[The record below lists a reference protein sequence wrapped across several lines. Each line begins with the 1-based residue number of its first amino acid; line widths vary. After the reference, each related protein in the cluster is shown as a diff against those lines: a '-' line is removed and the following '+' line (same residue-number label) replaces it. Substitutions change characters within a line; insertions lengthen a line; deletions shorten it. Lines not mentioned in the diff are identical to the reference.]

1 MPRKKADALADQ
13 LPLTLTEPERQA
25 VIDAPQLKPA
35 IRKKFEAAGEGTA
48 LFTAKELE
56 TLSDHLGEAA
66 LFMDAPRKKHL
77 QAVLRKVAKLVEAT
91 EAAALVL
98 SPRPASGAEPEAFQ
112 FEITL
117 LDIKPPV
124 WRRIRV
130 PDCTLG
136 VFHWYI
142 QAAFGW
148 EGYHMHQFAI
158 EGEAYGT
165 PDPDGMDF
173 GMDTADEN
181 LVTLSGLLPAS
192 RRKARWIYEYDFGD
206 GWRHEILFEGFPAP
220 EPGEKE
226 PRCID
231 GKRACP
237 PEDCGGPWG
246 YADFLAALANPRH
259 ERHDELSVWAGPFD
273 PEAFDPAEATA
284 EMRKVGRP
292 KRRRR

>member
-1 MPRKKADALADQ
+1 MPKKKADSPADR
-13 LPLTLTEPERQA
+13 LPLKLTAPERQA
-25 VIDAPQLKPA
+25 VIDAPRLKPGF
-35 IRKKFEAAGEGTA
+35 RKKFEAAGEGA
-48 LFTAKELE
+48 IRFTAKELDI
-56 TLSDHLGEAA
+56 LSDQLGEAA
-66 LFMDAPRKKHL
+66 LFLDGPRKKRL

-91 EAAALVL
+91 DVGLPVL
-98 SPRPASGAEPEAFQ
+98 PPGAVPEAFQ
-112 FEITL
+112 FKITI

-136 VFHWYI
+136 VLHGYI

-148 EGYHMHQFAI
+148 EDYHMHQFAI
-158 EGEAYGT
+158 DGEAYGRPA
-165 PDPDGMDF
+165 PDDMDF

-181 LVTLSGLLPAS
+181 QVALSELLPAS

-206 GWRHEILFEGFPAP
+206 GWRHEVAFEGFPPP
-220 EPGEKE
+220 EPGQKG

-246 YADFLAALANPRH
+246 YADFLVALADPRH
-259 ERHDELSVWAGPFD
+259 ERHDELSEWAGPFD
-273 PEAFDPAEATA
+273 PEAFDPEAATV

-292 KRRRR
+292 RRRWF